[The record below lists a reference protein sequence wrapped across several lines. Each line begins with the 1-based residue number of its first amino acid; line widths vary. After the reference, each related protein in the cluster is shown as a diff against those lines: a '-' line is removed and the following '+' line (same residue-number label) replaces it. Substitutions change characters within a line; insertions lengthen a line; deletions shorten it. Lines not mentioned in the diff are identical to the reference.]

1 MARDINW
8 DEPLS
13 DEDRAWASQRGDQQ
27 GPGGRKFSDLLQ
39 ENDEKHGRAEK
50 QSAKTRE
57 ERRAELR
64 TILADAQN
72 EMERL
77 DAEEAE
83 EINRNTALAGSV
95 GDQKAGLLVRDNTPV
110 NGEHPEGSSTAQE
123 DYSDERYWT
132 KARLQDELRVRNS
145 DREANDLNP
154 LPLTG
159 NRSELVERLM
169 KDDEEIRAEAEASE
183 D

>member
-13 DEDRAWASQRGDQQ
+13 DEDRAWAIQREDQQ
-27 GPGGRKFSDLLQ
+27 GPGGRKFSDLIQ
-39 ENDEKHGRAEK
+39 ANDEKHGRATK
-50 QSAKTRE
+50 DQAKSRE

-64 TILADAQN
+64 TIIADAQN
-72 EMERL
+72 EMARL

-83 EINRNTALAGSV
+83 ETNRNTALAGSV
-95 GDQKAGLLVRDNTPV
+95 GDREAGLLVRDNTPV
-110 NGEHPEGSSTAQE
+110 NGETPEGASTAQE

-132 KARLQDELRVRNS
+132 KARLQEEIRSRNTE
-145 DREANDLNP
+145 REAANLNP

-159 NRSELVERLM
+159 NRSELVERLLQ
-169 KDDEEIRAEAEASE
+169 DDEEIRASE
-183 D
+183 GQED